1 MNEKIKISNVERL
14 RVNESK
20 KFATKISWG
29 IIIIGLSA
37 TLLVMAN
44 KWLDNTHVQG
54 VRITGLNL
62 LDSIEISKYAG
73 INSYTALKNL
83 NLDSIETNVLKNPF
97 VANAEVYRGETG
109 NLKIDITERVPI
121 ARVIVGDSVMYSDST
136 AKLLDHRS
144 SFSIIDV
151 PIITGIMR
159 SDKVDR
165 NKLWQTLEVLKIIR
179 DSVSELNSLVSEIQY
194 ATDGN
199 FIIYLTDNSIPVLIG
214 KELEQFPARLRKL
227 RVFMENILSQ
237 KGGSQTN
244 LIDLRWFGK
253 VIVKWKS
260 DQHELADSLLNN
272 FVDSSVTTKNNH
284 YHIPSLTTD
293 FKSKFNGKSSK
304 RELTKNI
311 NKVKEVDFNLE
322 NNISSDKN
330 KLENVLNN
338 KSNSIK
344 PELLKNDKEK
354 SIISKTTIDKSNNS
368 SKAIPI
374 IKSINTRLNNSENQ
388 VNRNK
393 KNENTNGRLTKK
405 IVDKDVKS
413 KSLNSGSKSKKSDSI
428 SIKKIIPK
436 SLDKS
441 KKIEN
446 KQVIE
451 KTKDD
456 KKLALRNYER
466 QKRNQLFN
474 TIVVKKNSQNSENK
488 SSEFIKEKNKRVGI
502 KKTEIGVDKNR

>member
-1 MNEKIKISNVERL
+1 M
-14 RVNESK
+14 
-20 KFATKISWG
+20 
-29 IIIIGLSA
+29 
-37 TLLVMAN
+37 
-44 KWLDNTHVQG
+44 
-54 VRITGLNL
+54 
-62 LDSIEISKYAG
+62 
-73 INSYTALKNL
+73 
-83 NLDSIETNVLKNPF
+83 
-97 VANAEVYRGETG
+97 
-109 NLKIDITERVPI
+109 
-121 ARVIVGDSVMYSDST
+121 
-136 AKLLDHRS
+136 
-144 SFSIIDV
+144 
-151 PIITGIMR
+151 
-159 SDKVDR
+159 
-165 NKLWQTLEVLKIIR
+165 
-179 DSVSELNSLVSEIQY
+179 
-194 ATDGN
+194 
-199 FIIYLTDNSIPVLIG
+199 
-214 KELEQFPARLRKL
+214 
-227 RVFMENILSQ
+227 
-237 KGGSQTN
+237 
-244 LIDLRWFGK
+244 
-253 VIVKWKS
+253 
-260 DQHELADSLLNN
+260 ADSLLNN

-311 NKVKEVDFNLE
+311 NKVKEVDFYLK

-330 KLENVLNN
+330 KLDNVLNN

-374 IKSINTRLNNSENQ
+374 IKSIITRLNNSENQ